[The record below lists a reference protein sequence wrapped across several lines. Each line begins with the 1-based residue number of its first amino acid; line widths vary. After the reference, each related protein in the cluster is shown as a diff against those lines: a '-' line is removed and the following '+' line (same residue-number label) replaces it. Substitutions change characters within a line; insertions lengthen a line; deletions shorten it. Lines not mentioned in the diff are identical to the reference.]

1 MVNSFNTRLQQ
12 IFPIAALLHPREH
25 FVPLLIAAALGIAVG
40 VAGMTWYRWPLW
52 VAAGL
57 FLAILFVPSAVKWRS
72 DWTRYGWIAAG
83 LSFLLV
89 TQGFHSI
96 EHLVQWTQYHI
107 LNWTMRESSGVL
119 APANSEWVHFTWNW
133 LVLVILATL
142 LFGGFR
148 NVWVWL
154 LLAWAA
160 AHTLEHSYM
169 FIRYLLVLEQ
179 LKQLGFETIPA
190 QGLPGILGEGGWLA
204 QSEFTRG
211 TFFCRLPGLTTANRI
226 DVHFAWNTGE
236 IVLLLLAAHTYLRRH
251 TQALTSRE
259 IQTQR

>member
-1 MVNSFNTRLQQ
+1 MNHSFTLRLQQ
-12 IFPIAALLHPREH
+12 IFPIAVLLHPREH
-25 FVPLLIAAALGIAVG
+25 LVPLALAAAFGAGIG
-40 VAGMTWYRWPLW
+40 VAGMVWYGWPLW
-52 VAAGL
+52 VAAGI
-57 FLAILFVPSAVKWRS
+57 FLAILFVPSAVKWRA

-107 LNWTMRESSGVL
+107 LNWTMQASSGVL
-119 APANSEWVHFTWNW
+119 SPANSEWVHFTWNW
-133 LVLVILATL
+133 LVLIILFAL
-142 LFGGFR
+142 LLGGFQ

-160 AHTLEHSYM
+160 AHTFEHSYM

-179 LKQLGFETIPA
+179 LKQLGFETVSA
-190 QGLPGILGEGGWLA
+190 QGLPGIFGQGGWLA
-204 QSEFTRG
+204 QSELTRG

-226 DVHFAWNTGE
+226 DVHFVWNSGE
-236 IVLLLLAAHTYLRRH
+236 ILLLFLAAHTYLRRH
-251 TQALTSRE
+251 TTLLTPNQKS
-259 IQTQR
+259 